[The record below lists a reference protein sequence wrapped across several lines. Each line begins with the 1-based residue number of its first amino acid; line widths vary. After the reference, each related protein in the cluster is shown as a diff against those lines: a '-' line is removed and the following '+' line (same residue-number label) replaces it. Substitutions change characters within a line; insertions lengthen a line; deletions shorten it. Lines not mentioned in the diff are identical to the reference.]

1 MTKSPAPA
9 TSRWKFLS
17 SVRLVLLGAIG
28 FLFTAC
34 AKESAPGPVTGSQAG
49 RADANKAQVVEI
61 VQVARRDLAETLSLV
76 GSLAANE
83 SAEMR
88 TEIGGIVRGIFFD
101 EGQQVKA
108 GDLLL
113 KIDDAELRAQAAQVE
128 ARFNLA
134 KLNVERSENLAES
147 RTIPQSEA
155 DRARS
160 EFAAAEAELSLI
172 RLRLQ
177 KTEIRAP
184 FDGVVGSRAISPGD
198 YVTPAAVITRI
209 NDLKRLKID
218 FQVPE
223 RFLSK
228 VRPGTVVRVTT
239 RATSSKE
246 VERTLSGEVYFVSAT
261 IDGAVRASEVK
272 AVLTDTAPG
281 LRPGMFANI
290 ELVLEE
296 KSNVIVVP
304 EAAILTN
311 ARGVQ
316 IITVDHSGGTPKAVF
331 VPVTTGLRT
340 AGVVEVTPT
349 RGDLADGTEVVA
361 SGVGAL
367 ILFPGAPVD
376 PRPVREPFGLN

>member
-1 MTKSPAPA
+1 MRKRPHRALSLLSA
-9 TSRWKFLS
+9 TC
-17 SVRLVLLGAIG
+17 VLLAAG
-28 FLFTAC
+28 C
-34 AKESAPGPVTGSQAG
+34 AKTDESRPATGSQAS
-49 RADANKAQVVEI
+49 RADANRAQVVE
-61 VQVARRDLAETLSLV
+61 VVELKKRDMTETLNLV

-88 TEIGGIVRGIFFD
+88 TEIGGIVRGIYFD

-113 KIDDAELRAQAAQVE
+113 KIDDAELRAQQAQVE

-134 KLNVERSENLAES
+134 KLNVERSENLSQS
-147 RTIPQSEA
+147 RTIAQSEF

-172 RLRLQ
+172 RLRLS

-184 FDGVVGSRAISPGD
+184 FDGVVGSRTISPGD
-198 YVTPAAVITRI
+198 YVTPTTVITTI
-209 NDLKRLKID
+209 DDLSRLKIN

-223 RFLSK
+223 RFLAK
-228 VRPGTVVRVTT
+228 VHPGTVVQVRT
-239 RATSSKE
+239 RAASSGGPDAE
-246 VERTLSGEVYFVSAT
+246 LRGEVYFVSST
-261 IDGAVRASEVK
+261 IDRAVRSSEVK
-272 AVLTDTAPG
+272 AILQSSAPG

-290 ELVLEE
+290 NLVLEE
-296 KSNVIVVP
+296 KTGVLAVP
-304 EAAILTN
+304 EGAILTN

-316 IITVDHSGGTPKAVF
+316 IITVDTSGGTPKAAY
-331 VPVTTGLRT
+331 VPVRLGLRT
-340 AGVVEVTPT
+340 QGLVEVAPL
-349 RGDLADGTEVVA
+349 RGELNEGTQVVA

-376 PRPVREPFGLN
+376 PQPLREAFLTP